1 MNGSSQVLERLKDI
15 PFQKI
20 RDSPT
25 VKYYTDWKIFES
37 LLELDYAREYSWET
51 ELIKYSP
58 DVIMFSDRVEIVSDR
73 VSATTLTGGYKDYSD
88 VYRRGDKFIN
98 KMEAYHRFR
107 NNYILKLDFEE
118 DVDSYTVVSPSP
130 KGYLPNHLLISV
142 KENVKA
148 TINLVDLGLD
158 NGLKT
163 LFLETDMG
171 ERAELKI
178 NYIFIHG
185 LETASYNEFISN
197 VGEGAELDFLF
208 LGFGG
213 RMTHIRSNVDLIG
226 KESKGY
232 TYGSLIA
239 RGDTKT
245 DVITNVT
252 HHGDFSD
259 SVLSV
264 RGGILEKGY
273 LVHRGAAR
281 ILNKSHEA
289 STAVKSY
296 LTIFGD
302 RGTAHSIPM
311 LEVDTGIVAGAS
323 HSTSVSRLDEYRIFY
338 LKKMGLSEPEI
349 IDMLLRAYVE
359 YSGVAEVFE
368 VDWRSLVN
376 G

>member
-1 MNGSSQVLERLKDI
+1 MNNSSQVLEMLKEI

-37 LLELDYAREYSWET
+37 MLELDYASEYQWET
-51 ELIKYSP
+51 ELLKFRP
-58 DVIMFSDRVEIVSDR
+58 DVIMYSDKVEMVSDK
-73 VSATTLTGGYKDYSD
+73 VAATTLTGGYRDYSD

-107 NNYILKLDFEE
+107 NRYILKLDFNGE
-118 DVDSYTVVSPSP
+118 VDGYTIVSPSH
-130 KGYLPNHLLISV
+130 KGFLPNHLLI
-142 KENVKA
+142 NVEEGSRV
-148 TINLVDLGLD
+148 TLNLVDLGLD

-163 LFLETDMG
+163 LFVETNVG

-185 LETASYNEFISN
+185 GETAVYNEFISN
-197 VGEGAELDFLF
+197 VGESAELDFLF

-226 KESKGY
+226 RESKGY

-252 HHGDFSD
+252 HHGDYSD

-264 RGGILEKGY
+264 RGGILDGGY

-281 ILNKSHEA
+281 ILNRSHEA

-302 RGTAHSIPM
+302 KGTAHSIPM

-368 VDWRSLVN
+368 VDWRSLIK
-376 G
+376 

>member
-1 MNGSSQVLERLKDI
+1 MSNPSQVLERLRDI

-25 VKYYTDWKIFES
+25 VKFYTDWNVFES
-37 LLELDYAREYSWET
+37 LLELDYAEEYSWET
-51 ELIKYSP
+51 DFIKFEP
-58 DVIMFSDRVEIVSDR
+58 DVIMFSDRVEMVSDR
-73 VSATTLTGGYKDYSD
+73 VSATTLTGGFKEYSE
-88 VYRRGDKFIN
+88 VYGRGDEFIN

-107 NNYILKLDFEE
+107 NNYILRLDF
-118 DVDSYTVVSPSP
+118 DVDIDSYTVVSPSP
-130 KGYLPNHLLISV
+130 KGYLPNHLLIDV
-142 KENVKA
+142 KEDRKV
-148 TINLVDLGLD
+148 TLNLVDLGLEE
-158 NGLKT
+158 GLKT
-163 LFLETDMG
+163 LFLEANVADD
-171 ERAELKI
+171 AELKI

-185 LETASYNEFISN
+185 IGTAAYNEFISS
-197 VGEGAELDFLF
+197 VGDSAGLDFLF

-213 RMTHIRSNVDLIG
+213 RMTHIRSNVDLVG
-226 KESKGY
+226 RESRGY

-252 HHGDFSD
+252 HHGDYSD
-259 SVLSV
+259 SILSV

-296 LTIFGD
+296 LTIFGE

-359 YSGVAEVFE
+359 YSGVAEVFD
-368 VDWRSLVN
+368 VDWRSLVK
-376 G
+376 